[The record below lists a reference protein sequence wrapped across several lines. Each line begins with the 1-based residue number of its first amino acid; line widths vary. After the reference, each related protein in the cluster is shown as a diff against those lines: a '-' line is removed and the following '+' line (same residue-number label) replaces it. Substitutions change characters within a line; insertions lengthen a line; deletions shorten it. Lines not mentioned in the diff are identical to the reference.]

1 MSTAESYRKPLPEI
15 LPETAEFWRAARRHE
30 LMLQRCTSCGQL
42 IYFPR
47 LLCHRCLSKDL
58 EWVKAAGRGVIYT
71 YTVVHQVAHE
81 SFASD
86 VPYVYAIIELEE
98 GLRMISNVINIAPS
112 RVCVGMKVTV
122 VFEDATP
129 EISIPRFQP
138 AETGA

>member
-1 MSTAESYRKPLPEI
+1 M
-15 LPETAEFWRAARRHE
+15 
-30 LMLQRCTSCGQL
+30 
-42 IYFPR
+42 
-47 LLCHRCLSKDL
+47 
-58 EWVKAAGRGVIYT
+58 
-71 YTVVHQVAHE
+71 AHE